1 MKTIKQLKEE
11 VKKEVDLKE
20 KNLMEYANKYRL
32 ENGLMPDE
40 HKTEEYWMLK
50 RAFDTTFARL
60 QQINKLYIKSI

>member
-32 ENGLMPDE
+32 GNGLMPDE
-40 HKTEEYWMLK
+40 YKTEEYWTLK
-50 RAFDTTFARL
+50 RAFDTAFARL